1 MFYNTNIYVYVWYTQ
16 VQAMGSIEDMD
27 KISIAYMNICPH
39 CLLNLLTYKMEIEV
53 SSPMPWPF

>member
-1 MFYNTNIYVYVWYTQ
+1 
-16 VQAMGSIEDMD
+16 MGSIEDMD